1 MTKTLSDYVLNPIY
15 ILYYYGARKAFRI
28 NDNFHGWY
36 FSTNIIIS
44 LIISFFGCVYNDF
57 IILFCCHLEQD
68 THAKISQ
75 RATNLTK
82 LAELIKL
89 DESVEDEVT
98 DNSGIDDS
106 INLRNETKLY

>member
-15 ILYYYGARKAFRI
+15 ILYYYGARKDFRI
-28 NDNFHGWY
+28 NGKFQHWY

-106 INLRNETKLY
+106 INLRNEKKLY